1 MMKHRTWIG
10 IGVIASI
17 GMAVAASAPAQD
29 RRERLREM
37 LQKPRQP
44 SDPAETRITAAGTYR
59 FSFVHD
65 GLTRQYIVYVPA
77 SVPRGR
83 PAPMLLGLHGGGG
96 NMDYQANNY
105 GLKAKADQA
114 GFVAVFPNGFSR
126 FPNGIL
132 ATWNAGT
139 CCGRAAGNTVDD
151 VGFLKE
157 VIERVS
163 RQLPIDRGRIYATGM
178 SNGAMMSYRLACELP
193 TLIRAIAPVAGT
205 DNTTACTP
213 SRPVPVILFHAR
225 DDNHVSFNG
234 GAGKDALAKVDFTS
248 VPATVS
254 KWVAINRA
262 SPTPKRILSVPGAT
276 CDLHAAAPGGA
287 PVEACVTARRR
298 PQLARHAQHPRQ
310 QGSQPGNPRQ

>member
-1 MMKHRTWIG
+1 MKHRTWIG
-10 IGVIASI
+10 LSVIASLGI
-17 GMAVAASAPAQD
+17 AVAASAPAQD

-105 GLKAKADQA
+105 GLKAKADLA
-114 GFVAVFPNGFSR
+114 GFVAVFPNGYSR
-126 FPNGIL
+126 FLNGIL

-151 VGFLKE
+151 VGFLKD

-163 RQLPIDRGRIYATGM
+163 RQMPIDRGRIYATGM

-248 VPATVS
+248 VPPPSPNGSRSTAPIRHQGESSRYPARPATFTPQPPAAHRS
-254 KWVAINRA
+254 KRA
-262 SPTPKRILSVPGAT
+262 SPT
-276 CDLHAAAPGGA
+276 AAATAGPARPASA
-287 PVEACVTARRR
+287 PTRIPARRST
-298 PQLARHAQHPRQ
+298 PMI
-310 QGSQPGNPRQ
+310 